1 MVKIATCTPSSKT
14 TSRTSAICP
23 LPFFPSATMQA
34 EVTATAFCSVTEVF
48 LILVP
53 WLQSLSVFTQFC
65 GWFLKFLWIWLY
77 LFTAH
82 KPSEVPTVY
91 KIKSNHFLAPTGF
104 PKASCTRPHAWAV
117 WYPWCPSLL
126 PLGSSPFTGSSM
138 SPFWRLFTSASVLT
152 CVPLHLPFLPQL
164 LHWPPPDRESL
175 EGSSSFLSV
184 LNPRPLHM
192 LGIELMLVEW
202 ISWQQRSNSR
212 PREPR
217 ST

>member
-1 MVKIATCTPSSKT
+1 MLCTWGDMLVLKLFLQWTRTMVKIATCTPSSKT

-82 KPSEVPTVY
+82 KPSEAPTVY

-126 PLGSSPFTGSSM
+126 PLGSSPFTGSLM
-138 SPFWRLFTSASVLT
+138 SPSLDPSGAYS
-152 CVPLHLPFLPQL
+152 
-164 LHWPPPDRESL
+164 PPPLCSPVYPFT
-175 EGSSSFLSV
+175 FLSSRSYFTGPHQTG
-184 LNPRPLHM
+184 NP
-192 LGIELMLVEW
+192 
-202 ISWQQRSNSR
+202 
-212 PREPR
+212 
-217 ST
+217 

>member
-1 MVKIATCTPSSKT
+1 MLVLKLFLQWTRTMVKIATCTPSSKT

-82 KPSEVPTVY
+82 KPSEAPTVY

-138 SPFWRLFTSASVLT
+138 SPSLDPSGAYS
-152 CVPLHLPFLPQL
+152 
-164 LHWPPPDRESL
+164 PPPLCSPVYPFT
-175 EGSSSFLSV
+175 FLSSRSYFTGPHQTG
-184 LNPRPLHM
+184 NP
-192 LGIELMLVEW
+192 
-202 ISWQQRSNSR
+202 
-212 PREPR
+212 
-217 ST
+217 